1 MLAYQPIFWCA
12 KKRQQLTWT
21 DSPPFTR
28 LSWCSGEMISKTCPK
43 DPSDQLSFVA
53 NWANHVSYPIVFV
66 CVVTESA
73 LFSLVER
80 TGKRKTTTF
89 GGSKTVLTQL
99 RTPESAAWWNTPNFG
114 CFYDYI
120 GTRDLA
126 GITESGPFTPRCPQ
140 PWPHFRKYSLLGG
153 PLAPVRVSK

>member
-1 MLAYQPIFWCA
+1 MS
-12 KKRQQLTWT
+12 RTQL
-21 DSPPFTR
+21 
-28 LSWCSGEMISKTCPK
+28 CVC
-43 DPSDQLSFVA
+43 
-53 NWANHVSYPIVFV
+53 V

-80 TGKRKTTTF
+80 TGKRTTTTF

-140 PWPHFRKYSLLGG
+140 PWPPFRKIQPARRGSLGTRQGIQMMAMRRPNLSDSGD
-153 PLAPVRVSK
+153 V